1 MYIYI
6 DIIMYIYSYIYI
18 NQIYIITY
26 LYIYTH
32 ITHSFLITIAIAEAS
47 LALLPQSPDGR
58 SAWSVLLGRE
68 SFGCRGGNRSVKV
81 WGTR

>member
-6 DIIMYIYSYIYI
+6 VLYIYI

-26 LYIYTH
+26 LYIYIYTH